1 MCAKFGDAGIER
13 PAIFRWR
20 SLERAMGSIDRAETD
35 CVLVVEDE
43 ALVRML
49 VVQTLEDAGF
59 AVREAAE
66 AEGALEMLRSDDAI
80 RLIITDVGLPGLN
93 GRRLA
98 DAARAERPDMKVLF
112 MTGYADSSLIETALP
127 DGFGLITKPFDLDD
141 LAARAQALLAA

>member
-1 MCAKFGDAGIER
+1 MGKIDSS
-13 PAIFRWR
+13 R
-20 SLERAMGSIDRAETD
+20 SNR
-35 CVLVVEDE
+35 VLVVEDE

-49 VVQTLEDAGF
+49 VVQTLEEAGF

-66 AEGALEMLRSDDAI
+66 AQGALEVLRTDRAI
-80 RLIITDVGLPGLN
+80 GLMVTDVGLPGLN

-98 DAARAERPDMKVLF
+98 DEARAQRPDMKVLF
-112 MTGYADSSLIETALP
+112 MTGYADSTLLENILP